1 MGPAKLSEHMMG
13 LGSTASPQTSLEDS
27 IFLSLWLIELSIAGH
42 QRQILQ
48 MWIYFN
54 FPIP

>member
-1 MGPAKLSEHMMG
+1 MGPANLSEHKMD
-13 LGSTASPQTSLEDS
+13 LGSAASRQTSLEDS
-27 IFLSLWLIELSIAGH
+27 NFLRLWLIELSIAGH